1 MTSAGDNLIASTAR
15 ALLRERIEAT
25 PWFRIK
31 MTEEQ
36 RRAAI
41 EREVDA
47 YWHLFIADAAERLL
61 GLGEASPHSRHEFER
76 SGQRKSAHKG
86 ALRRCRPWGQK
97 RPVVRTNVLA
107 PLWFHQDRFFSSG
120 SPRLRTGPAVPLR
133 ARPRLVIALLVSVS
147 EGNLCQLRISPATSP
162 RHSAWSMKPTARRA

>member
-1 MTSAGDNLIASTAR
+1 MTRAGDNLIASTAR

-120 SPRLRTGPAVPLR
+120 SPRLRTGPAVPPCV
-133 ARPRLVIALLVSVS
+133 APSGYRPAGVRQRGQSL
-147 EGNLCQLRISPATSP
+147 
-162 RHSAWSMKPTARRA
+162 SA